1 MPLYHQTKRKRP
13 RDLSAPSSVTAA
25 SLSSVGKPHFKGK
38 KRWVEK
44 YSSQLQMNL
53 TRAHLGAILDHR
65 HGMNIGVTCVT
76 VSAMM
81 KGDFAVILVGLMKR
95 LRALSVAAHWDGDWD
110 HNSRSGCP
118 RMKASKVW
126 AVCVYMCLCVRYK
139 SCACTPEIQGQ
150 QAPFPRLVGG
160 GAQGRQQFSISVL
173 PSCLFPF
180 PLYMRHSLIHASL
193 TQSPLNTLPVL
204 ADSAPSIEYHQIS
217 CLSSI

>member
-95 LRALSVAAHWDGDWD
+95 LRALSVAAHWDGD
-110 HNSRSGCP
+110 
-118 RMKASKVW
+118 
-126 AVCVYMCLCVRYK
+126 
-139 SCACTPEIQGQ
+139 
-150 QAPFPRLVGG
+150 
-160 GAQGRQQFSISVL
+160 
-173 PSCLFPF
+173 
-180 PLYMRHSLIHASL
+180 
-193 TQSPLNTLPVL
+193 
-204 ADSAPSIEYHQIS
+204 
-217 CLSSI
+217 